1 MIVAPSPRPLRRGLL
16 ALAGLLVALLGVELV
31 VRLAAP
37 QDVGA
42 AAGSLLRGPLTTPGD
57 HPVRTEAGEVT
68 VHVNAHGFVDEAW
81 PGAGTPRVL
90 VLGDSFVQAAQVN
103 LAEGFGRQLESALRV
118 AGSPEAEVIS
128 MGVPGAGTATALEVY
143 RAYGR
148 DLHPDVVL
156 LGFLVANDVLNNH
169 PLLEGKDDK
178 PFYALRD
185 GVLVRTDAT
194 EAVATGGLWRG
205 SHAWRFLTRARTK
218 QAIAARK
225 LALGKG
231 MPLDLRVHDPAPD
244 PIWEEAWAVTD
255 ALVGALAGEVTAD
268 GARFATLLFPD
279 GVTANDRDRQAM
291 VARYPAARGWNL
303 SRAQARAGTMAA
315 KHGPVCDLLPALQ
328 GEPAYYLA
336 KDGHWTAAGH
346 AAAAQ
351 AAAGCGVLRARGG
364 ASE

>member
-1 MIVAPSPRPLRRGLL
+1 M
-16 ALAGLLVALLGVELV
+16 AGLVSALTGVELT
-31 VRLAAP
+31 VRVLKP

-68 VHVNAHGFVDEAW
+68 VHVNAHGFVDEPW
-81 PGAGTPRVL
+81 PSAGKPRVL

-103 LAEGFGRQLESALRV
+103 LAEGFGRQLEGALRA

-156 LGFLVANDVLNNH
+156 LGFLVANDILNSH

-194 EAVATGGLWRG
+194 EAVATGLLWRG
-205 SHAWRFLTRARTK
+205 SHAWRLLTRARTK
-218 QAIAARK
+218 QAIATRK

-231 MPLDLRVHDPAPD
+231 MPLDLRVHEPAPD

-255 ALVGALAGEVTAD
+255 ALVGALAEEVAAD
-268 GARFATLLFPD
+268 GGRFATLLFPD
-279 GVTANDRDRQAM
+279 GVTANERDRQA
-291 VARYPAARGWNL
+291 VVTRYPEARGWDL
-303 SRAQARAGTMAA
+303 SRAQARAAAMAA
-315 KHGPVCDLLPALQ
+315 TQGPVCDLLPALQ
-328 GEPAYYLA
+328 GEPAFYLP

-346 AAAAQ
+346 AAAGR
-351 AAAGCGVLRARGG
+351 AAAGCVATK
-364 ASE
+364 